1 MSFEIKSSKLT
12 GIPDGAGWS
21 QVFEYK
27 PEDPDVM
34 ASKGQ
39 LFAVV
44 STNSLDGQV
53 DSVRAGREILSKLQ
67 SEYFGT
73 QSAGE
78 LESVTSG
85 TIRLHPTG
93 DGSNTKDTLQNL
105 KNAVINTYA
114 EFSKWEGVQI
124 GAIVVLDKYIYLV
137 SVGGAVIN
145 LMRSG
150 VYVTLVKSVGEAP
163 VAASGV
169 LLAGDKYL
177 IATKGFMEKSTSGVV
192 KALVAS
198 KEIEAVSEY
207 FAPIVHSSSQSGNMS
222 MLIFQ
227 IADTGTQGDEPVAEK
242 LISLA
247 EEPVAKAHLIETET
261 QETVGPGTV
270 LENRPQFLS
279 KAAGL
284 FKQMFE
290 PKIYLG
296 QEVPDEAS
304 RKKRKLSATVGL
316 LLIILLSVSIFF
328 GVKQK
333 KINDTKASYQKDLT
347 EAQRNIEE
355 AENLISLNPDRSREL
370 FSEGKNTAD
379 KLLSEG
385 VKDEELDI
393 LKGKIDGL
401 QGRVLGL
408 HTIQPETYSD
418 LNLLSDGFSG
428 TDIRLTEGILYA
440 FDKNSRKVVKINISS
455 KHTQVSAGPANISEG
470 VTAMAAYLDNIY
482 VFEKDGVYE
491 VSRDKKKVLENS
503 WSGNIYPYAY
513 AANLYV
519 VESSKSQIWR
529 YTSGQEQF
537 SDGKAWLS
545 EEANIDLSNAIK
557 VAIDGNIWVLNSDG
571 VINRFS
577 AGNQRN
583 FNLPKD
589 FRGVKFSDIYTSEEL
604 ENVFLLDKEGSR
616 VVAFTKDGEY
626 EGQYVSEAIKNTTQ
640 IAVSGQEKKI
650 ILLNGSRL
658 LSLPLN
664 D

>member
-12 GIPDGAGWS
+12 GVPDGAGWS

-27 PEDPDVM
+27 PENLHVM
-34 ASKGQ
+34 AAKGQ

-53 DSVRAGREILSKLQ
+53 DSVRAGREMLSKLQ
-67 SEYFGT
+67 SEYFGS
-73 QSAGE
+73 QGAGD
-78 LESVTSG
+78 LEGLSSG
-85 TIRLHPTG
+85 TIRLHQAG
-93 DGSNTKDTLQNL
+93 GGISDKNVLQNL
-105 KNAVINTYA
+105 KSAVVNTYT

-124 GAIVVLDKYIYLV
+124 GAIVVLDKYVYLV

-150 VYVTLVKSVGEAP
+150 VYVTLVKSMGETP
-163 VAASGV
+163 IAASGI
-169 LLAGDKYL
+169 LLAGDKYM

-198 KEIEAVSEY
+198 NEIDAVSEY
-207 FAPIVHSSSQSGNMS
+207 FAPIVHSSSHSGNMS

-227 IADTGTQGDEPVAEK
+227 VGDTVTLGYEPETEK
-242 LISLA
+242 LISLE
-247 EEPVAKAHLIETET
+247 EEPASKAPLMESVRHEMSD
-261 QETVGPGTV
+261 PGGV
-270 LENRPQFLS
+270 LVSQPQFLS
-279 KAAGL
+279 KAGGL
-284 FKQMFE
+284 FKKMFE

-333 KINDTKASYQKDLT
+333 KINDTKASYEKDLT
-347 EAQRNIEE
+347 EAKRNIEE
-355 AENLISLNPDRSREL
+355 AESLISLNPDRSREL
-370 FSEGKNTAD
+370 FSAGKNTAD
-379 KLLSEG
+379 KLVLEG
-385 VKDEELDI
+385 IEDEELDT

-401 QGRVLGL
+401 QGKVLGL
-408 HTIQPETYSD
+408 HTMQPETYSD
-418 LNLLSDGFSG
+418 LNLLSEGFSG
-428 TDIRLTEGILYA
+428 TDIRLTEGTLYA

-455 KHTQVSAGPANISEG
+455 KHTQVSAGPASIGEG
-470 VTAMAAYLDNIY
+470 VAAMAVYLDNIY
-482 VFEKDGVYE
+482 VFEDGGVYE
-491 VSRDKKKVLENS
+491 VSDDKKKVLDNS

-537 SDGKAWLS
+537 SEGKAWLS
-545 EEANIDLSNAIK
+545 EEASVNLSNITK
-557 VAIDGNIWVLNSDG
+557 VAIDGNIWILNSDG

-589 FRGVKFSDIYTSEEL
+589 FRGIKFSDIYTSEEL